1 MEQTELLQF
10 FQLLHLLVVV
20 EVVIIIQDVVQQGF
34 QVVQVEVQVQEQGL
48 VQQSLQEQVTHHPLV
63 PHKVILEEHFHM
75 VDLLQMVV
83 VVLVE
88 AQLPLVVIVLEII
101 PQRVELVLVF
111 QMLLELPD
119 KIVDQIIIL
128 LVVEVEVVVHQTLQQ
143 VV

>member
-1 MEQTELLQF
+1 VD
-10 FQLLHLLVVV
+10 LV
-20 EVVIIIQDVVQQGF
+20 F
-34 QVVQVEVQVQEQGL
+34 QVAQEEVQVQEQVL
-48 VQQSLQEQVTHHPLV
+48 DQQLLQEQVTHHPLV

-101 PQRVELVLVF
+101 PQRAELVLVF

>member
-1 MEQTELLQF
+1 
-10 FQLLHLLVVV
+10 
-20 EVVIIIQDVVQQGF
+20 
-34 QVVQVEVQVQEQGL
+34 
-48 VQQSLQEQVTHHPLV
+48 
-63 PHKVILEEHFHM
+63 M

-101 PQRVELVLVF
+101 PQRAELVLVF